1 MFRIERKNNIRV
13 CDVFSVWGYKWKI
26 DDCFG
31 GTEYFHIVQNDIDKE
46 IISVNTSIAGLD
58 GCHMIMASHDTLNIT
73 SKLLNKLKTIVDDNP
88 ETKTKE
94 LEYIIKNA
102 EWVVGVINN
111 SFGSN

>member
-1 MFRIERKNNIRV
+1 MFRIDRKNNIRV
-13 CDVFSVWGYKWKI
+13 CDGFSVWGYKWKI

-31 GTEYFHIVQNDIDKE
+31 DTEYFHIVQNDIDKE
-46 IISVNTSIAGLD
+46 IISVNISIAGLD
-58 GCHMIMASHDTLNIT
+58 GCHMIMSSHDTLNIT

-94 LEYIIKNA
+94 LEHIIENA
-102 EWVVGVINN
+102 EWIVGVINN